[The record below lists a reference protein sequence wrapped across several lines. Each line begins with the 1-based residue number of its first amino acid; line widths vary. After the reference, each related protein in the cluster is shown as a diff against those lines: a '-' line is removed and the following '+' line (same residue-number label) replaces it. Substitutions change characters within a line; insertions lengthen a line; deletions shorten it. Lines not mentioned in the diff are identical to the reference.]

1 MFTKET
7 HILVVDDS
15 LNIRRLIVDSLQKM
29 GFIKISTAE
38 DTHDALSKLSFFQN
52 SPTPVKLVLS
62 DLNMP
67 GPSGLDFLKQV
78 RASEEFKN
86 MPFILITTE
95 SEKGAVIEAA
105 VCGVSG
111 YIVKPFNLE
120 TLTKRLNEAHKKQS
134 SHFNLDSSMER
145 KAFLTAKIS
154 RFR

>member
-1 MFTKET
+1 MFAKET

-15 LNIRRLIVDSLQKM
+15 LNIRRLIVDSLQKL

-38 DTHDALSKLSFFQN
+38 DSTEAYGKLTFFQAT
-52 SPTPVKLVLS
+52 PTPVRLILS

-67 GPSGLDFLKQV
+67 GPSGLELLKQV
-78 RASEEFKN
+78 RTSTEFSG

-105 VCGVSG
+105 VNGVSG

-120 TLTKRLNEAHKKQS
+120 TLTKRLNEAFKK
-134 SHFNLDSSMER
+134 HFPEG
-145 KAFLTAKIS
+145 
-154 RFR
+154 

>member
-1 MFTKET
+1 MFARDT

-15 LNIRRLIVDSLQKM
+15 LNIRRLIVDSMQKL

-38 DTHDALSKLSFFQN
+38 DSNEAYSKLTGFSKT
-52 SPTPVKLVLS
+52 PTPVRLILS

-67 GPSGLDFLKQV
+67 GPSGLEFLKQV
-78 RASEEFKN
+78 RASAEFAE

-105 VCGVSG
+105 VNGVSG

-120 TLTKRLNEAHKKQS
+120 TLTKRLNEAFRK
-134 SHFNLDSSMER
+134 HFPEG
-145 KAFLTAKIS
+145 
-154 RFR
+154 